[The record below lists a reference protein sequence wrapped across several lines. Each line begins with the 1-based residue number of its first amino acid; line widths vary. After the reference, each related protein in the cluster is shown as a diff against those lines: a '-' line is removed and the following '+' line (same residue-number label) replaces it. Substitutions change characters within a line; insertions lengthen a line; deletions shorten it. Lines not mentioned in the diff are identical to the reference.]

1 MPKFTTRPKEQ
12 KQKKSPAGAVAQE
25 TINKYK
31 PFIEELDKNSIGRL
45 ELQKDDEKPV
55 TVRKALIAAG
65 EQIKKYVKIRKPRGV
80 QNILELEIISRKEY
94 MDAKKASK
102 ERGEKIAASKA
113 APKPKAK
120 KKAKAAPKARAKKK

>member
-1 MPKFTTRPKEQ
+1 MPKFTIMPKEE
-12 KQKKSPAGAVAQE
+12 KKKKAAAGIVAQE
-25 TINKYK
+25 TIDKYK

-45 ELQKDDEKPV
+45 ELQKDDEKPI

-65 EQIKKYVKIRKPRGV
+65 EQAKKYVKIRKPRGV
-80 QNILELEIISRKEY
+80 QNILELELISRKEY
-94 MDAKKASK
+94 MDAKKAAK

-120 KKAKAAPKARAKKK
+120 AKPKKKR